1 MPVVSARLDLSQ
13 CGVHSERY
21 LEKSAS
27 NLENRQGFAWKGRLL
42 VVFALLVETTIN
54 WPTGHYMVSVCSS
67 PLACSRTWIDYGSWL
82 TLLEWCLGIVLAGG
96 MQYLRSGAWWS

>member
-27 NLENRQGFAWKGRLL
+27 NLENRQGFA
-42 VVFALLVETTIN
+42 
-54 WPTGHYMVSVCSS
+54 
-67 PLACSRTWIDYGSWL
+67 
-82 TLLEWCLGIVLAGG
+82 
-96 MQYLRSGAWWS
+96 